1 MDFSLTE
8 EQKFFKGQVSR
19 ALERIVAPF
28 ADSIDKSDAFPGE
41 LFRELGALGYYG
53 IRYPSDVGGMGA
65 DCISFTILA
74 EELARVSIGF
84 AAIVTMQCLMGTDFI
99 YRFGNAAQK
108 RRCLL
113 PAIKGERIGTIAF
126 TEPDC
131 GSDLGGIRTRAVRN
145 DRGYILTGRKL
156 WITDGDVADFVTVA
170 ATTDPEKRLGGIGFF
185 LVEKGTP
192 GFSTGQKIEKM
203 SARGAA
209 TMELIF
215 DECQVPADSLM
226 GEEGKGAKY
235 LNDILSEIRIM
246 IAGLG
251 LGLAKSAFVAGLT
264 YARQREAFGR
274 PIGKFQLIEEK
285 LAEMD
290 VRIKAAEFLT
300 YHAAWLK
307 DRGKLTAKESA
318 MAKFYSTETAC
329 YVVDEV
335 SRIHGAYG
343 IAQEYPA
350 QRYFRDGRFLLFG
363 GGTSEILKSIIAKDI
378 MKRSDF
384 EIN

>member
-19 ALERIVAPF
+19 ALERIVEPF
-28 ADSIDKSDAFPGE
+28 ADSIDKSDVFPRE
-41 LFRELGALGYYG
+41 MFRELGALGYYG
-53 IRYPSDVGGMGA
+53 VRYPAAVGGMGG
-65 DCISFTILA
+65 DCVSFTILA

-99 YRFGNAAQK
+99 YRFGNDEQK
-108 RRCLL
+108 KEYLI

-131 GSDLGGIRTRAVRN
+131 GSDLGGIRTRAVKN

-170 ATTDPEKRLGGIGFF
+170 ATTDPGKRLGGIGFF

-192 GFSTGQKIEKM
+192 GFSTGQRIEKI

-215 DECQVPADSLM
+215 DECQVPATSLM

-251 LGLAKSAFVAGLT
+251 VGLAKSAFVAGLK
-264 YARQREAFGR
+264 YARQREAFGK

-285 LAEMD
+285 LAEME
-290 VRIKAAEFLT
+290 VRIKAAELLT

-307 DRGKLTAKESA
+307 DKGSLTGKEAA
-318 MAKFYSTETAC
+318 MAKYYATETAC
-329 YVVDEV
+329 YAVDEV

-343 IAQEYPA
+343 LAQEYPA

-363 GGTSEILKSIIAKDI
+363 GGTSEILKTIIAKDTL
-378 MKRSDF
+378 KKSEF

>member
-1 MDFSLTE
+1 MDFSLTK

-28 ADSIDKSDAFPGE
+28 ADSIDKTDVFPKE

-53 IRYPSDVGGMGA
+53 IRYPSAIGGMGA

-74 EELARVSIGF
+74 EELARASIGF

-99 YRFGNAAQK
+99 YRFGSDEQK
-108 RRCLL
+108 KKNLI
-113 PAIKGERIGTIAF
+113 PAIKGEKIGTIAF

-131 GSDLGGIRTRAVRN
+131 GSDLGGIRTRAVKN

-170 ATTDPEKRLGGIGFF
+170 ATTDPGKRLGGIGFF

-192 GFSTGQKIEKM
+192 GFSTGQKIEKI

-215 DECQVPADSLM
+215 DECQVPAESLM

-251 LGLAKSAFVAGLT
+251 LGLAKSAFVAGLK
-264 YARQREAFGR
+264 YARQREAFGK

-285 LAEMD
+285 LAEME
-290 VRIKAAEFLT
+290 VRIKAAELLT

-307 DRGKLTAKESA
+307 DKRSLTGKEAA

-343 IAQEYPA
+343 LAQEYPA
-350 QRYFRDGRFLLFG
+350 QRYFRDARFLLFG
-363 GGTSEILKSIIAKDI
+363 GGTSEILKTIIAKDI
-378 MKRSDF
+378 MKQSDF

>member
-1 MDFSLTE
+1 MDFSLTK
-8 EQKFFKGQVSR
+8 EQRFFREQVSR
-19 ALERIVAPF
+19 AVQRIVAPF
-28 ADSIDKSDAFPGE
+28 ADSIDRSDTFPRD
-41 LFRELGALGYYG
+41 LFRELGSLGYYG
-53 IRYPSDVGGMGA
+53 IRYPEEIGGMGA
-65 DCISFTILA
+65 DCVMFTILS
-74 EELARVSIGF
+74 EELARASIGF
-84 AAIVTMQCLMGTDFI
+84 AAIATMQCLMGTDFI
-99 YRFGNAAQK
+99 HRFGTGEQK
-108 RRCLL
+108 ERCLF
-113 PAIKGERIGTIAF
+113 PAIRGEKIGTIAF

-131 GSDLGGIRTRAVRN
+131 GSDLGGIKTRAVKN
-145 DRGYILTGRKL
+145 EKGYLLTGRKL

-170 ATTDPEKRLGGIGFF
+170 ATTAPEKRLGGIGFF

-192 GFSTGQKIEKM
+192 GFSVGQKIEKM

-215 DECQVPADSLM
+215 DGCQIPSDSLM

-251 LGLAKSAFVAGLT
+251 LGLAKSAFVSGLR

-274 PIGKFQLIEEK
+274 PIGTFQLIEEK
-285 LAEMD
+285 IAEME
-290 VRIKAAEFLT
+290 VRIRAAELLT

-307 DRGKLTAKESA
+307 DRGSLTVKEAA
-318 MAKFYSTETAC
+318 MAKFYSTEAAC
-329 YVVDEV
+329 FVVDEV

-343 IAQEYPA
+343 VAEEYPA

-363 GGTSEILKSIIAKDI
+363 GGTSEILKTIIAKDT
-378 MKRSDF
+378 MKKCEF